1 MDHKI
6 KDMLDQIEVPNG
18 LQEDLLKIKNQN
30 SDTGDHR
37 KWTMIS
43 KIGKVAAVVLGIAAI
58 GSGSVYAASKILGI
72 RDFEQTLPEEAEPYI
87 NTEVTV
93 SDVVQNIPA
102 NEEEVT
108 SDLVTFRVKETVADT
123 SNCLVVIEATLQDP
137 KHYLMLWGADEYP
150 YLEESE
156 NFPASNLYEDA
167 MQGESLADY
176 AFRMNKEILGVYVD
190 TARDAKLEPMG
201 DYAAD
206 SLDYRQ
212 EDASH
217 AAFYLNCSTFQM
229 NADRIVSEDPTLYI
243 TNVVR
248 TYTID
253 GNSYTSKECMNETI
267 TVNLENVAVSEET
280 AVYAF
285 MDEADMRVEDSS
297 ILVKDVR
304 ITNTELETKYTMDV
318 VNEDLEVGNMIDWS
332 LIYDD
337 GSFCQP
343 GTTGM
348 GSAGV
353 PDDQGAFRI
362 EGSVQKMEL
371 PDHVNVWFSD
381 PYTGEQYI
389 IWNIPLT
396 EEE

>member
-1 MDHKI
+1 MEHRI
-6 KDMLDQIEVPNG
+6 KEMMEQIEVPDG
-18 LQEDLLKIKNQN
+18 LREELLKIPDQGTDMENK
-30 SDTGDHR
+30 R
-37 KWTMIS
+37 KWTSIGR
-43 KIGKVAAVVLGIAAI
+43 IGKAVAVILGIAAI
-58 GSGSVYAASKILGI
+58 GSGTVFAASKMLGI
-72 RDFEQTLPEEAEPYI
+72 RDFAQTLPEEAEPYI
-87 NTEVTV
+87 NTEVAV
-93 SDVVQNIPA
+93 SDVMQNNLA
-102 NEEEVT
+102 EEPDVT
-108 SDLVTFRVKETVADT
+108 SDLVSFRVKETVADT

-137 KHYLMLWGADEYP
+137 EHYLMLWGADEYP
-150 YLEESE
+150 YLAESE

-176 AFRMNKEILGVYVD
+176 ADRMNKEILGVYVD
-190 TARDAKLEPMG
+190 TARDAKLNPMG
-201 DYAAD
+201 DYAVD

-229 NADRIVSEDPTLYI
+229 NSDRIVSEEPILYI

-253 GNSYTSKECMNETI
+253 GNSYTSEECMNETI

-285 MDEADMRVEDSS
+285 PDEAEMRVEDSS
-297 ILVKDVR
+297 VLVKNVR

-318 VNEDLEVGNMIDWS
+318 VNEDPEVGNMIGWS
-332 LIYDD
+332 LIHDD
-337 GSFCQP
+337 GSFCLP

-362 EGSVQKMEL
+362 KGSVQKMEL

>member
-1 MDHKI
+1 MEHRI
-6 KDMLDQIEVPNG
+6 KEMMEQIEVPVG
-18 LQEDLLKIKNQN
+18 LREELLKIPDQGTDMENK
-30 SDTGDHR
+30 R
-37 KWTMIS
+37 KWTSIGR
-43 KIGKVAAVVLGIAAI
+43 IGKVAAVILGIAAI
-58 GSGSVYAASKILGI
+58 GSGTVFAASKMLGI
-72 RDFEQTLPEEAEPYI
+72 RDFAQTLPEEAEPYI
-87 NTEVTV
+87 NTEVAV
-93 SDVVQNIPA
+93 SDVVQNNLA
-102 NEEEVT
+102 EEPDVT
-108 SDLVTFRVKETVADT
+108 SDLVSFRVKETVADT

-137 KHYLMLWGADEYP
+137 EHYLMIWEADEYP
-150 YLEESE
+150 YLAESE

-176 AFRMNKEILGVYVD
+176 ADRMNKEILGVYVD
-190 TARDAKLEPMG
+190 TARDAKLNPMG
-201 DYAAD
+201 DYAVD

-229 NADRIVSEDPTLYI
+229 NSDRIVSEEPTLYI

-253 GNSYTSKECMNETI
+253 GNSYTSEECMNETI

-285 MDEADMRVEDSS
+285 PDEADMRVEDSS
-297 ILVKDVR
+297 VLVKNVR

-318 VNEDLEVGNMIDWS
+318 MNEDLEVGNMIGWS
-332 LIYDD
+332 LIHDD
-337 GSFCQP
+337 GSFCLP

-362 EGSVQKMEL
+362 KGSVQKMEL
-371 PDHVNVWFSD
+371 PDHVNVWFSNL
-381 PYTGEQYI
+381 YTGEQYI